1 MTMHNVLS
9 AAAKAVAIGMMT
21 GAFAVGAAPISVALD
36 GDDVVAR
43 VPAGTLD
50 ETSALYLVWD
60 GEDRGTNPADWP
72 VANRFR
78 CDIAKTMVTML
89 VALYSLN
96 FLNALSLCR
105 SRPTANG

>member
-1 MTMHNVLS
+1 MHNVLR
-9 AAAKAVAIGMMT
+9 AAAKAVAASVIA
-21 GAFAVGAAPISVALD
+21 GALAVEAKPIAVAID
-36 GDDVVAR
+36 GNDVVAR

-50 ETSALYLVWD
+50 ETAALHLVWD
-60 GEDRGTNPADWP
+60 DEDRGTNLADWP